1 MNKITCA
8 KLKVFDGTLLL
19 RKQLGIKNAWTNLAY
34 NYTLPY
40 PINNA
45 NVKKEDW
52 KKIFADCILPSY
64 KMRQHK
70 N

>member
-8 KLKVFDGTLLL
+8 KLKLFDGTLLL
-19 RKQLGIKNAWTNLAY
+19 RKQLGIKNAWTILAH
-34 NYTLPY
+34 NYTLTY

-52 KKIFADCILPSY
+52 KKVFTDCILAS
-64 KMRQHK
+64 
-70 N
+70 